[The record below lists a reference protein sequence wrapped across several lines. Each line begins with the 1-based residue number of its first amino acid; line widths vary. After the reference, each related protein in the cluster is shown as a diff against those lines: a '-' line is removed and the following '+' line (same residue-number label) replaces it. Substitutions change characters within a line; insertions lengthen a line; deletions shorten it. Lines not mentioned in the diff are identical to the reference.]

1 MLKDVT
7 PFTYQGRKGVMGP
20 MADGFIK
27 LTFEDGHV
35 IIAREKTDLKVPK
48 SSITSDA
55 NPEGVNQF
63 TGAAGVL
70 SAKAVKASKGA
81 KSPKGHVKAM
91 EAHHA
96 AAQMHRQAA
105 KGEGHLGSW
114 HSAMA
119 AGHEASAMQHSLGQT
134 PSVHFGRNFGDF
146 PKVKP

>member
-1 MLKDVT
+1 MSPHKMSLKKAASRFVT
-7 PFTYQGRKGVMGP
+7 QPGETQVTHG
-20 MADGFIK
+20 
-27 LTFEDGHV
+27 TGHV
-35 IIAREKTDLKVPK
+35 LMQFSSPAG
-48 SSITSDA
+48 SITSDA
-55 NPEGVNQF
+55 NPTGVNQF

-91 EAHHA
+91 EAHQK